1 MAIVKMKK
9 LRLLAMSA
17 DRQALLRELLLL
29 GCVEVSEPAEL
40 PEEAF
45 PALCR
50 CEGAGLSTV
59 KAQHAELTNAVKL
72 LDKYAPEKQGFLKP
86 LPETE
91 AAALLDEEKLAA
103 GVELAEKLMELEERI
118 RRNNAEIQREQ
129 TTLESL
135 APWLPLELPLSCKG
149 TERAAAMTASLP
161 AALDLAEADA
171 ALGAA
176 APEAQL
182 FRVSDDR
189 SLHYVLLVCLRDEL
203 DAALEV
209 LRPLGLNLMS
219 PGEFDC
225 TARQAAEKCEKK
237 IADLGRE
244 NAELVSAIAA
254 EAPHRAELK
263 LRADAMTTKI
273 ARAEAESRLMQ
284 TETAVCLQG
293 WVPAE
298 KEQELAG
305 VLAKYDC
312 AWETEDPAEDEYPE
326 VPVKLKNNRFTRA
339 LNMVTEMYSLPA
351 YDGVDPNPLMAP
363 FFILFYGIMLAD
375 MGYGVLMIILALVVL
390 GKKKPRAGMRNFF
403 ELLLWCGISTTV
415 WGAITGGF
423 FGDAPLQIAKIINPE
438 TTWTGLPSLF
448 TPLND
453 TIMIL
458 LGAMAL
464 GVVQIITGMAI
475 SFVEKCKAGDV
486 FGAVF
491 EEGTWWVIFAGGALA
506 ALGIGSVAGV
516 PVVLVIGGVMLFI
529 GSAKGKKGFGIFT
542 GFVGAIY
549 NGVTG
554 YFGDILSY
562 SRLMALMLA
571 GSVIAQV
578 FNTIGA
584 IAGNLIVF
592 LIISIAGNALNFA
605 LNLLGC
611 FVHDLRLQCLEYFGK
626 FYKDGGKPFRP
637 LEINTKFV
645 NVATTDK

>member
-17 DRQALLRELLLL
+17 DRQALLKELLLL

-40 PEEAF
+40 PEDAY
-45 PALCR
+45 PALSR
-50 CEGAGLSTV
+50 CDSAELSKV
-59 KAQHAELTNAVKL
+59 KSQHAELTNAVKL
-72 LDKYAPEKQGFLKP
+72 LDRYAPEKTGFLKP
-86 LPETE
+86 LPD
-91 AAALLDEEKLAA
+91 ADVKDLLDEVTLGEDIA
-103 GVELAEKLMELEERI
+103 LAERIMELEERI
-118 RRNNAEIQREQ
+118 RRNNAEVQREQ
-129 TTLESL
+129 TTLEAL
-135 APWLPLELPLSCKG
+135 APWLPLELPFSFKG
-149 TERAAAMTASLP
+149 TERVAAMTASLP
-161 AALDLAEADA
+161 AALDMTEADA

-182 FRVSDDR
+182 FRVSDDK
-189 SLHYVLLVCLRDEL
+189 SLHYVLLVCLREEL
-203 DAALEV
+203 DAALET
-209 LRPLGLNLMS
+209 LRPLGFNLMS

-225 TARQAAEKCEKK
+225 TARQAAEKSEKR
-237 IADLGRE
+237 IAELNRE
-244 NAELVSAIAA
+244 NGELASAIAA

-263 LRADAMTTKI
+263 LRADTMSTKI
-273 ARAEAESRLMQ
+273 ARAEAETRLMQ

-312 AWETEDPAEDEYPE
+312 AWETADPVEDEYPE

-375 MGYGVLMIILALVVL
+375 MGYGVLMIIIALLVL
-390 GKKKPRAGMRNFF
+390 GKKKPRRGTRNFF
-403 ELLLWCGISTTV
+403 ELLLWCGISTTI
-415 WGAITGGF
+415 WGAVTGGC
-423 FGDAPLQIAKIINPE
+423 FGDAPLQIAKIIDPD
-438 TTWTGLPSLF
+438 TTWAGLPALF

-453 TIMIL
+453 TVMIL
-458 LGAMAL
+458 LGAMVL
-464 GVVQIITGMAI
+464 GVIQIITGMII
-475 SFVEKCKAGDV
+475 SFVEKCKSGEV
-486 FGAVF
+486 FSAVF
-491 EEGTWWVIFAGGALA
+491 EEGTWWVIFIGGGLA
-506 ALGIGSVAGV
+506 ALGVGSVGGV
-516 PVVLVIGGVMLFI
+516 PVVLAIGIVMLFI
-529 GSAKGKKGFGIFT
+529 GSAKGKKGFGIIS
-542 GFVGAIY
+542 GFIGAVY

-584 IAGNLIVF
+584 IAGNIVVF
-592 LIISIAGNALNFA
+592 LIVSILGNALNFA

>member
-1 MAIVKMKK
+1 MKK

-17 DRQALLRELLLL
+17 DRQALLKELLLL
-29 GCVEVSEPAEL
+29 GCVEVSEPTEL
-40 PEEAF
+40 PEEAY
-45 PALCR
+45 PALSR
-50 CEGAGLSTV
+50 CDSAELTRV

-72 LDKYAPEKQGFLKP
+72 LDKYSPEKSGFLKP
-86 LPETE
+86 LPEAE
-91 AAALLDEEKLAA
+91 AAELLDEARLPEDIALAQ
-103 GVELAEKLMELEERI
+103 KLMELEERI
-118 RRNNAEIQREQ
+118 RRNGAEVLREQ
-129 TTLESL
+129 TQLETL
-135 APWLPLELPLSCKG
+135 APWLPLDLPLSCKG

-161 AALDLAEADA
+161 AALDMTEADA

-182 FRVSDDR
+182 FRVSDDK
-189 SLHYVLLVCLRDEL
+189 SLHYVLLVCLRDGL
-203 DAALEV
+203 DAALEA
-209 LRPLGLNLMS
+209 LRPLGFNLMS

-225 TARQAAEKCEKK
+225 TAKQAAERSEKK
-237 IADLGRE
+237 IADLNRE
-244 NAELVSAIAA
+244 NGELAKAIAA
-254 EAPHRAELK
+254 EAPHRSELK
-263 LRADAMTTKI
+263 LRADTLATKI
-273 ARAEAESRLMQ
+273 TRAEAEARLMQ
-284 TETAVCLQG
+284 TETSVCLQG

-312 AWETEDPAEDEYPE
+312 AWETADPAEDEYPD

-339 LNMVTEMYSLPA
+339 MNMVTEMYSLPA

-375 MGYGVLMIILALVVL
+375 MGYGVLMIIIALLVL
-390 GKKKPRAGMRNFF
+390 GKKKPKRGMRNFF

-415 WGAITGGF
+415 WGVITGGC
-423 FGDAPLQIAKIINPE
+423 FGDLPLQVAQIINPD
-438 TTWTGLPSLF
+438 TTWTGLPALF
-448 TPLND
+448 TPLED
-453 TIMIL
+453 TVMIL
-458 LGAMAL
+458 IGAMVL
-464 GVVQIITGMAI
+464 GVVQIITGMVI

-491 EEGTWWVIFAGGALA
+491 EEGTWWMIFAGGALA

-516 PVVLVIGGVMLFI
+516 PVVLVIGIVMLVI
-529 GSAKGKKGFGIFT
+529 GNAKGKKNIASILIG
-542 GFVGAIY
+542 VVAAVY

-584 IAGNLIVF
+584 IFGNIVVF
-592 LIISIAGNALNFA
+592 LIISIVGNALNFA

-626 FYKDGGKPFRP
+626 FYKDGGRPFRP

>member
-17 DRQALLRELLLL
+17 DRQALLKELLLL

-40 PEEAF
+40 PEDAY
-45 PALCR
+45 PALSR
-50 CEGAGLSTV
+50 CDSAELSKV
-59 KAQHAELTNAVKL
+59 KSQHAELTNAVKL
-72 LDKYAPEKQGFLKP
+72 LDRYAPEKTGFLKP
-86 LPETE
+86 LPD
-91 AAALLDEEKLAA
+91 ADVKDLLDEATLGEDIA
-103 GVELAEKLMELEERI
+103 LAERIMELEERI
-118 RRNNAEIQREQ
+118 RRNNAEVQREQ
-129 TTLESL
+129 TTLEAL
-135 APWLPLELPLSCKG
+135 APWLPLELPFSFKG

-161 AALDLAEADA
+161 AALDMTEADA

-182 FRVSDDR
+182 FRVSDDK
-189 SLHYVLLVCLRDEL
+189 SLHYVLLVCLREEL
-203 DAALEV
+203 DAVLET
-209 LRPLGLNLMS
+209 LRPLGFNLMS

-225 TARQAAEKCEKK
+225 TARQAAEKSEKR
-237 IADLGRE
+237 IAELNRE
-244 NAELVSAIAA
+244 NGELAAAIAA

-263 LRADAMTTKI
+263 LRADTMSTKI
-273 ARAEAESRLMQ
+273 ARAEAETRLMQ

-312 AWETEDPAEDEYPE
+312 AWETADPVEDEYPE

-375 MGYGVLMIILALVVL
+375 MGYGVLMIIIALLVL
-390 GKKKPRAGMRNFF
+390 GKKKPRRGTRNFF
-403 ELLLWCGISTTV
+403 ELLLWCGISTTI
-415 WGAITGGF
+415 WGAVTGGC
-423 FGDAPLQIAKIINPE
+423 FGDAPLQIAKIINPD
-438 TTWTGLPSLF
+438 TTWAGLPALF

-453 TIMIL
+453 TVMIL
-458 LGAMAL
+458 LGAMVL
-464 GVVQIITGMAI
+464 GVIQIITGMII
-475 SFVEKCKAGDV
+475 SFVEKCKSGEV
-486 FGAVF
+486 FSAVF
-491 EEGTWWVIFAGGALA
+491 EEGTWWVIFIGGGLA
-506 ALGIGSVAGV
+506 ALGVGSVGGV
-516 PVVLVIGGVMLFI
+516 PVVLAIGIVMLFI
-529 GSAKGKKGFGIFT
+529 GSAKGKKGFGIIS
-542 GFVGAIY
+542 GFIGAVY

-584 IAGNLIVF
+584 IAGNIVVF
-592 LIISIAGNALNFA
+592 LIVSILGNALNFA

-626 FYKDGGKPFRP
+626 FYKDGGRPFRP